1 MTPLPVFVLQ
11 HSRLQQE
18 DLSMG
23 PLPLK
28 EQLSSIP
35 AKPGVYLM
43 KDEKGKVIY
52 VGKAVNL
59 RNRVRS
65 YFHASTDPSPKTHYL
80 RQDIADLD
88 FIVTAS
94 ELEALILECNLIKKY
109 QPRYNVRL
117 KDDKRYPYIKITWQE
132 PYPHIYTVRQMQ
144 NDGAKYYG
152 PFTATWAVSQ
162 TLDLLRKIFPYLTC
176 KREITGQDKRAC
188 LYYHIARCP
197 GPCIGAVSQE
207 EYRALVG
214 QICRF
219 LEGKSEEIIDD
230 LRAQMTTASERLDFE
245 RAAALRDQIVALE
258 RVIERQRVVS
268 SALADEDVIAFARQD
283 GDACVQVFFIRR
295 GKLIGREYF
304 VLEGTADEEAR
315 QIMTSFV
322 KQFYD
327 KAAYVPPEIL
337 LQSETDEAMII
348 QSWLRSK
355 RGTKVTLRV
364 PQRGQKKELVQMAAE
379 NAAETL
385 AHLRAQWLL
394 DEGKSVEALAELQE
408 HLELAHPPARIEC
421 YDISN
426 IQGQAATGSMVVF
439 VKGTPRKSD
448 YRRFKIRTV
457 EGADD
462 YAMMQEVLR
471 RRFRRAAP
479 STLQRGSP
487 RLRSGQAGQALLR
500 TGDHDEAWTILPDLI
515 VVDGGKGQLNAAL
528 EVMDDYGL
536 REAVPVVGLAKERE
550 EIFLPGQPD
559 PILLP
564 RGSQGLF
571 LIQRIRDE
579 AHRFALQYHRRLR
592 EKKTLTS
599 TLEEIPGI
607 GPRRRQAL
615 LKHFGSLEGIRQ
627 APVEELMAV
636 PGMTH
641 RTAEQVKEHL

>member
-1 MTPLPVFVLQ
+1 MS
-11 HSRLQQE
+11 HSQ
-18 DLSMG
+18 
-23 PLPLK
+23 LK
-28 EQLSSIP
+28 EQVSSIP

-43 KDEKGKVIY
+43 KDQKGKVIY

-65 YFHASTDPSPKTHYL
+65 YFHASADHSPKTHYL
-80 RQDIADLD
+80 KQDIADLD

-132 PYPHIYTVRQMQ
+132 PYPRIYTVRRMQ

-188 LYYHIARCP
+188 LYYHIGRCP

-207 EYRALVG
+207 EYRALVS

-230 LRAQMTTASERLDFE
+230 LRAQMMAASERLEFE
-245 RAAALRDQIVALE
+245 RAAALRDQIEALE
-258 RVIERQRVVS
+258 RVIERQRIVS
-268 SALADEDVIAFARQD
+268 SARADEDVIAFARQD

-304 VLEGTADEEAR
+304 VLEGTADEDTR
-315 QIMTSFV
+315 QIITSFV

-327 KAAYVPPEIL
+327 KAAYVPSEIL
-337 LQSETDEAMII
+337 LQSDVDEAMII

-355 RGTKVTLRV
+355 RGTRVTLKV

-408 HLELAHPPARIEC
+408 QLELAQPPARIEC

-439 VKGTPRKSD
+439 VKGVPRKSD

-471 RRFRRAAP
+471 RRFRRAARE
-479 STLQRGSP
+479 TREKGEWVK
-487 RLRSGQAGQALLR
+487 
-500 TGDHDEAWTILPDLI
+500 DEAWTMLPDLV

-528 EVMDDYGL
+528 EVLDEYDL

-550 EIFLPGQPD
+550 EIFVPD
-559 PILLP
+559 RSEPILLP

-571 LIQRIRDE
+571 LVQRIRDE

-607 GPRRRQAL
+607 GPKRRQAL

-627 APVEELMAV
+627 ASLEELAAV
-636 PGMTH
+636 AGMS
-641 RTAEQVKEHL
+641 RAAAQQLKEFL

>member
-1 MTPLPVFVLQ
+1 MSGSQ
-11 HSRLQQE
+11 
-18 DLSMG
+18 
-23 PLPLK
+23 LK
-28 EQLSSIP
+28 EQVSSIP

-65 YFHASTDPSPKTHYL
+65 YFHASADHSPKTHYL

-132 PYPHIYTVRQMQ
+132 PYPRIYTVRRMQ

-188 LYYHIARCP
+188 LYYHIGRCP
-197 GPCIGAVSQE
+197 GPCIGVVSQE
-207 EYRALVG
+207 EYRALVS

-219 LEGKSEEIIDD
+219 LEGKSEEIIED
-230 LRAQMTTASERLDFE
+230 LRAQMTAASERLEFE
-245 RAAALRDQIVALE
+245 RAAALRDQIEALE
-258 RVIERQRVVS
+258 RVIERQRIVS

-304 VLEGTADEEAR
+304 VLEGTADEDTR
-315 QIMTSFV
+315 QIITSFV

-327 KAAYVPPEIL
+327 KAAYVPSEIL
-337 LQSETDEAMII
+337 LQSDVDEAMII

-355 RGTKVTLRV
+355 RGTKVTLKV

-408 HLELAHPPARIEC
+408 HLELAQPPARIEC

-439 VKGTPRKSD
+439 VKGVPRKSD
-448 YRRFKIRTV
+448 YRRFKIRTI
-457 EGADD
+457 EGTDD

-471 RRFRRAAP
+471 RRFRRAARE
-479 STLQRGSP
+479 TREKRELVK
-487 RLRSGQAGQALLR
+487 
-500 TGDHDEAWTILPDLI
+500 DEAWTMLPDLV

-528 EVMDDYGL
+528 EVLDEYDL

-550 EIFLPGQPD
+550 EIFVPD
-559 PILLP
+559 RSEPILLP

-571 LIQRIRDE
+571 LVQRIRDE

-607 GPRRRQAL
+607 GPKRRQAL

-627 APVEELMAV
+627 ASLEELAAV
-636 PGMTH
+636 AGMS
-641 RTAEQVKEHL
+641 RAAAQQVKEFL

>member
-1 MTPLPVFVLQ
+1 
-11 HSRLQQE
+11 
-18 DLSMG
+18 MG
-23 PLPLK
+23 RSQFK

-35 AKPGVYLM
+35 PKPGVYLM

-59 RNRVRS
+59 RSRVRS
-65 YFHASTDPSPKTHYL
+65 YFHASADHSPKTHYL
-80 RQDIADLD
+80 SQDIADLD

-132 PYPHIYTVRQMQ
+132 PYPRIFTVRRMQ

-188 LYYHIARCP
+188 LYYHIGRCP

-207 EYRALVG
+207 EYRALVR

-230 LRAQMTTASERLDFE
+230 LRTQMMAASEKLDFE
-245 RAAALRDQIVALE
+245 RAATLRDQIVALE

-304 VLEGTADEEAR
+304 VLEGAADEEAR

-337 LQSETDEAMII
+337 LQSGIDEALII

-355 RGTKVTLRV
+355 RGTKVALKV
-364 PQRGQKKELVQMAAE
+364 PRRGQKKELVQMAAE

-408 HLELAHPPARIEC
+408 HLDLAQPPARIEC

-426 IQGQAATGSMVVF
+426 IQGKAATGSMVVF
-439 VKGTPRKSD
+439 VKGVPRKSD
-448 YRRFKIRTV
+448 YRRFKIRSV

-471 RRFRRAAP
+471 RRFSKAAP
-479 STLQRGSP
+479 STEPILSKG
-487 RLRSGQAGQALLR
+487 LTAGGETKGESAQDKPWA
-500 TGDHDEAWTILPDLI
+500 ILPGLV

-528 EVMDDYGL
+528 EVLDEHGL

-550 EIFLPGQPD
+550 EIFVPGQSE

-564 RGSQGLF
+564 RSSQGLF

-599 TLEEIPGI
+599 TLEDIPGI
-607 GPRRRQAL
+607 GPKRRQAL
-615 LKHFGSLEGIRQ
+615 LKHFGSLEGIRE
-627 APVEELMAV
+627 ATMEELMAL
-636 PGMTH
+636 PGMT
-641 RTAEQVKEHL
+641 RGAAEQVKEHL

>member
-1 MTPLPVFVLQ
+1 M
-11 HSRLQQE
+11 
-18 DLSMG
+18 
-23 PLPLK
+23 
-28 EQLSSIP
+28 
-35 AKPGVYLM
+35 
-43 KDEKGKVIY
+43 
-52 VGKAVNL
+52 
-59 RNRVRS
+59 
-65 YFHASTDPSPKTHYL
+65 HYL
-80 RQDIADLD
+80 RQDIANLD

-132 PYPHIYTVRQMQ
+132 PYPRIYTVRRMRD
-144 NDGAKYYG
+144 DGAKYYG

-188 LYYHIARCP
+188 LYYHIGRCP

-230 LRAQMTTASERLDFE
+230 LRAQMVTASERLEFE

-258 RVIERQRVVS
+258 RVTEHQRIVS

-304 VLEGTADEEAR
+304 VLEGTADEDAR

-327 KAAYVPPEIL
+327 KAAYVPPEII
-337 LQSETDEAMII
+337 LQSDIDEAMII
-348 QSWLRSK
+348 QSWLRKK
-355 RGTKVTLRV
+355 RGTKVALKV
-364 PQRGQKKELVQMAAE
+364 PRRGQKKELVQMAAE

-408 HLELAHPPARIEC
+408 HLDLAHPPARIEC

-439 VKGTPRKSD
+439 VKGVPRKSD

-471 RRFRRAAP
+471 RRFRRV
-479 STLQRGSP
+479 
-487 RLRSGQAGQALLR
+487 AGETKKKGESAK
-500 TGDHDEAWTILPDLI
+500 DKAWTILPDLV

-528 EVMDDYGL
+528 EVMDEYDL
-536 REAVPVVGLAKERE
+536 REAVPAVGLAKERE
-550 EIFLPGQPD
+550 EIFAPGQPD

-571 LIQRIRDE
+571 LMQRIRDE

-592 EKKTLTS
+592 GKKTLTS

-607 GPRRRQAL
+607 GPKRRQTL
-615 LKHFGSLEGIRQ
+615 LKHFGSLESIRG
-627 APVEELMAV
+627 ATVEELVAV
-636 PGMTH
+636 PGMT
-641 RTAEQVKEHL
+641 RQVAEQMKEHL

>member
-1 MTPLPVFVLQ
+1 M
-11 HSRLQQE
+11 SRSQ
-18 DLSMG
+18 
-23 PLPLK
+23 LK
-28 EQLSSIP
+28 EQLSSTP
-35 AKPGVYLM
+35 TKPGVYLM

-59 RNRVRS
+59 RNRLRS
-65 YFHASTDPSPKTHYL
+65 YFHASAEPSPKTHYL

-94 ELEALILECNLIKKY
+94 ELEALILECNLIKKH

-132 PYPHIYTVRQMQ
+132 PYPRIYTVRQMQ

-188 LYYHIARCP
+188 LYYHIGRCP

-207 EYRALVG
+207 EYRALVS

-230 LRAQMTTASERLDFE
+230 LRAQMTAASEKLEFE
-245 RAAALRDQIVALE
+245 RATTLRDQIVALE
-258 RVIERQRVVS
+258 RVIERQRIVS

-304 VLEGTADEEAR
+304 VLEGTADEDAR
-315 QIMTSFV
+315 QIITSFV

-327 KAAYVPPEIL
+327 KAAYVPSEIL
-337 LQSETDEAMII
+337 LQSDIDEAMII

-355 RGTKVTLRV
+355 RGTKVTLKV
-364 PQRGQKKELVQMAAE
+364 PRRGQKKELVQMAAE

-408 HLELAHPPARIEC
+408 HLELAQPPARIEC

-426 IQGQAATGSMVVF
+426 IQGKAATGSMVVF
-439 VKGTPRKSD
+439 VKGVPRKSD
-448 YRRFKIRTV
+448 YRRFKIRTA

-462 YAMMQEVLR
+462 YAMMKEVLR
-471 RRFRRAAP
+471 RRFHKA
-479 STLQRGSP
+479 TGEIRGE
-487 RLRSGQAGQALLR
+487 LAKD
-500 TGDHDEAWTILPDLI
+500 TTWTILPDLV

-528 EVMDDYGL
+528 EVMDEYGL

-550 EIFLPGQPD
+550 EIFVPGRLE

-564 RGSQGLF
+564 RSCQGLF
-571 LIQRIRDE
+571 LMQRIRDE

-592 EKKTLTS
+592 QKKTLTS

-607 GPRRRQAL
+607 GPKRRQAL
-615 LKHFGSLEGIRQ
+615 LKHFGSLERIRE
-627 APVEELMAV
+627 ATIEELAAV

-641 RTAEQVKEHL
+641 RAAEQVREHL

>member
-1 MTPLPVFVLQ
+1 
-11 HSRLQQE
+11 
-18 DLSMG
+18 MG
-23 PLPLK
+23 RSQLK
-28 EQLSSIP
+28 EQLSSVP

-59 RNRVRS
+59 RHRVRS
-65 YFHASTDPSPKTHYL
+65 YFHASADHSPKTYYL

-109 QPRYNVRL
+109 QPRYNIRL

-132 PYPHIYTVRQMQ
+132 PYPRIYTVRQMQ

-188 LYYHIARCP
+188 LYYHIGRCP
-197 GPCIGAVSQE
+197 GPCTGAVSQE

-219 LEGKSEEIIDD
+219 LEGKSEEIIND
-230 LRAQMTTASERLDFE
+230 LRAQMMAASERLEFE

-268 SALADEDVIAFARQD
+268 SALDDEDAIAFARQD

-304 VLEGTADEEAR
+304 VLEGTADEDAR

-337 LQSETDEAMII
+337 LQSDIDEAMII
-348 QSWLRSK
+348 QSWLGSK
-355 RGTKVTLRV
+355 RGTRVTLKV

-379 NAAETL
+379 NATDTL
-385 AHLRAQWLL
+385 AHLRSQWLL

-408 HLELAHPPARIEC
+408 YLELAQPPARMEC

-439 VKGTPRKSD
+439 VKGVPRKSD

-471 RRFRRAAP
+471 RRFRRAVP
-479 STLQRGSP
+479 STG
-487 RLRSGQAGQALLR
+487 LRAGGETKRELAEDKAVQPSA
-500 TGDHDEAWTILPDLI
+500 TKSHDEAWTILPDL
-515 VVDGGKGQLNAAL
+515 VVIDGGKGQLNAAL
-528 EVMDDYGL
+528 EVMEEYGL

-550 EIFLPGQPD
+550 EIFVPGQPD

-564 RGSQGLF
+564 RDSQGLF

-579 AHRFALQYHRRLR
+579 AHRFALDYHRRLR

-615 LKHFGSLEGIRQ
+615 LKHFGSLENIRQ
-627 APVEELMAV
+627 APIEELMAV

-641 RTAEQVKEHL
+641 RTAEQVKEYL

>member
-1 MTPLPVFVLQ
+1 
-11 HSRLQQE
+11 
-18 DLSMG
+18 MG
-23 PLPLK
+23 RSQLK

-43 KDEKGKVIY
+43 KDENGKVIY

-65 YFHASTDPSPKTHYL
+65 YFHASADHSLKTHYL
-80 RQDIADLD
+80 RQDLANLD

-132 PYPHIYTVRQMQ
+132 PYPRIYTVRQMQ

-188 LYYHIARCP
+188 LYYHIGRCP

-207 EYRALVG
+207 EYRALVS

-230 LRAQMTTASERLDFE
+230 LRTQMTAASQRLEFE
-245 RAAALRDQIVALE
+245 RAATLRDQIVALE

-304 VLEGTADEEAR
+304 VLEGTADEDAR

-327 KAAYVPPEIL
+327 KAAYVPSEVL
-337 LQSETDEAMII
+337 LQSEIDEALII

-355 RGTKVTLRV
+355 RGTKVTLKV
-364 PQRGQKKELVQMAAE
+364 PQRGQKKDLVQMAAE

-394 DEGKSVEALAELQE
+394 DEGKGVEALAELQE
-408 HLELAHPPARIEC
+408 HLELAQPPSRIEC

-439 VKGTPRKSD
+439 VKGVPRKSD

-471 RRFRRAAP
+471 RRFRRAVGE
-479 STLQRGSP
+479 TREKGELVKG
-487 RLRSGQAGQALLR
+487 
-500 TGDHDEAWTILPDLI
+500 EAWTMLPDL
-515 VVDGGKGQLNAAL
+515 VVIDGGKGQLNAAL
-528 EVMDDYGL
+528 EVMDEYDL

-550 EIFLPGQPD
+550 EIFVPDQPE

-571 LIQRIRDE
+571 LMQRIRDE

-607 GPRRRQAL
+607 GPKRRQAL

-627 APVEELMAV
+627 ASLEELAAV
-636 PGMTH
+636 AGMS
-641 RTAEQVKEHL
+641 RAAAQQVKEFL

>member
-1 MTPLPVFVLQ
+1 
-11 HSRLQQE
+11 
-18 DLSMG
+18 MG
-23 PLPLK
+23 RSQLK

-65 YFHASTDPSPKTHYL
+65 YFHASADHSPKTHYL
-80 RQDIADLD
+80 RQDLANLD

-132 PYPHIYTVRQMQ
+132 PYPRIFTVRRMQ

-188 LYYHIARCP
+188 LYYHIGRCP

-207 EYRALVG
+207 EYRALVS

-230 LRAQMTTASERLDFE
+230 LRSQMTAASQRLEFE

-304 VLEGTADEEAR
+304 VLEGTADEDAR

-327 KAAYVPPEIL
+327 KAAYVPSEIL
-337 LQSETDEAMII
+337 LQSDIDEAMII

-355 RGTKVTLRV
+355 RGTKVTLKV

-394 DEGKSVEALAELQE
+394 DEGKGVEALAELQE
-408 HLELAHPPARIEC
+408 HLELAQPPSRIEC

-439 VKGTPRKSD
+439 VKGVPRKSD

-471 RRFRRAAP
+471 RRFRRAVP
-479 STLQRGSP
+479 STG
-487 RLRSGQAGQALLR
+487 LR
-500 TGDHDEAWTILPDLI
+500 TGGDTKEKGELVKDEAWTMLPDLV

-528 EVMDDYGL
+528 EVMDEYDL

-550 EIFLPGQPD
+550 EIFVPDQPE

-607 GPRRRQAL
+607 GPKRRQAL

-627 APVEELMAV
+627 ASLEELAAV
-636 PGMTH
+636 AGMS
-641 RTAEQVKEHL
+641 RAAAQQVKEFL

>member
-1 MTPLPVFVLQ
+1 
-11 HSRLQQE
+11 
-18 DLSMG
+18 MG
-23 PLPLK
+23 RSLLK

-43 KDEKGKVIY
+43 KDDKGKVIY

-65 YFHASTDPSPKTHYL
+65 YFHTSANHSPKTHYL

-94 ELEALILECNLIKKY
+94 ELEALILECNLIKKH

-132 PYPHIYTVRQMQ
+132 PYPRIYTVRQMQ

-176 KREITGQDKRAC
+176 KRQITGQDKRAC
-188 LYYHIARCP
+188 LYYHIGRCP

-207 EYRALVG
+207 EYRALVS

-219 LEGKSEEIIDD
+219 LEGKSEEIVDD
-230 LRAQMTTASERLDFE
+230 LRAQMAAASERLEFE
-245 RAAALRDQIVALE
+245 RAAALRDQIMALE
-258 RVIERQRVVS
+258 RVIERQRIVS
-268 SALADEDVIAFARQD
+268 AALADEDVIAFARQG

-304 VLEGTADEEAR
+304 VLEGTADEDAR
-315 QIMTSFV
+315 RIMTSFV

-337 LQSETDEAMII
+337 LQSAIDEAMII

-364 PQRGQKKELVQMAAE
+364 PQRGQKRELVQMAAE

-408 HLELAHPPARIEC
+408 HLELPHPPSRIEC

-439 VKGTPRKSD
+439 VKGVPRKSD

-462 YAMMQEVLR
+462 YAMIQEVLR

-479 STLQRGSP
+479 STESILSKACPEP
-487 RLRSGQAGQALLR
+487 RRRAEGLR
-500 TGDHDEAWTILPDLI
+500 TGGETKGELAEDQAWTILPDLV

-528 EVMDDYGL
+528 EVTDAYGL
-536 REAVPVVGLAKERE
+536 GEAVPVVGLAKERE
-550 EIFLPGQPD
+550 EIFVPGQSD

-564 RGSQGLF
+564 RNSQGLF
-571 LIQRIRDE
+571 LMQRIRDE

-607 GPRRRQAL
+607 GPKRRQAL
-615 LKHFGSLEGIRQ
+615 LKHFGSIEGIRE
-627 APVEELMAV
+627 ATMEELMAV
-636 PGMTH
+636 PGMI
-641 RTAEQVKEHL
+641 RRAAEQVKEHL

>member
-1 MTPLPVFVLQ
+1 
-11 HSRLQQE
+11 
-18 DLSMG
+18 MG
-23 PLPLK
+23 RSQLK

-35 AKPGVYLM
+35 PKPGVYLM
-43 KDEKGKVIY
+43 VDVNGKVIY

-65 YFHASTDPSPKTHYL
+65 YFHASADHSPKTHYL
-80 RQDIADLD
+80 RQEIADLD

-132 PYPHIYTVRQMQ
+132 PYPRIFTVRRMQ

-188 LYYHIARCP
+188 LYYHIGRCP
-197 GPCIGAVSQE
+197 GPCIGTVSQE
-207 EYRALVG
+207 EYRALVN

-230 LRAQMTTASERLDFE
+230 LRSQMKAASEGLEFE

-258 RVIERQRVVS
+258 RVTERQRIVS
-268 SALADEDVIAFARQD
+268 SALADEDVIAFARHD

-304 VLEGTADEEAR
+304 VLEGTADEDAR
-315 QIMTSFV
+315 LIMTSFV

-327 KAAYVPPEIL
+327 KAAYVPSEVL
-337 LQSETDEAMII
+337 LQSDIDEAMII

-355 RGTKVTLRV
+355 RGTKVTLKV
-364 PQRGQKKELVQMAAE
+364 PRRGQKKELVQMAAE

-408 HLELAHPPARIEC
+408 HLELAQPPARIEC

-426 IQGQAATGSMVVF
+426 IQGKAATGSMVVF
-439 VKGTPRKSD
+439 VKGVPRKSD

-471 RRFRRAAP
+471 RRFRRAAGETKKKGELAEDKP
-479 STLQRGSP
+479 W
-487 RLRSGQAGQALLR
+487 A
-500 TGDHDEAWTILPDLI
+500 ILPDLV

-528 EVMDDYGL
+528 EVMDEYGL
-536 REAVPVVGLAKERE
+536 REAVPVAGLAKERE
-550 EIFLPGQPD
+550 EIFVPGQPD

-571 LIQRIRDE
+571 LMQRIRDE

-607 GPRRRQAL
+607 GPKRRQAL
-615 LKHFGSLEGIRQ
+615 FKHFGSLEGIRE
-627 APVEELMAV
+627 ATVEELMAV
-636 PGMTH
+636 PGMTR

>member
-1 MTPLPVFVLQ
+1 
-11 HSRLQQE
+11 
-18 DLSMG
+18 MG
-23 PLPLK
+23 RSQLK
-28 EQLSSIP
+28 EQLFSIP
-35 AKPGVYLM
+35 PKPGVYLM
-43 KDEKGKVIY
+43 VDVNGKVIY

-65 YFHASTDPSPKTHYL
+65 YFHASADHSPKTHYL
-80 RQDIADLD
+80 KQDIADLD

-132 PYPHIYTVRQMQ
+132 SYPRIFTVRRMQ

-162 TLDLLRKIFPYLTC
+162 TLDLLRKIFPYLSC

-188 LYYHIARCP
+188 LYYHIGRCP

-207 EYRALVG
+207 EYRSLVN

-230 LRAQMTTASERLDFE
+230 LRSQMKAASERLEFE

-258 RVIERQRVVS
+258 RVTERQRIVS

-304 VLEGTADEEAR
+304 VLEGTADEDAR
-315 QIMTSFV
+315 LIMTSFV

-327 KAAYVPPEIL
+327 KAAYVPSEVL
-337 LQSETDEAMII
+337 LQSDIDEAIII

-355 RGTKVTLRV
+355 RGTKVTLKV
-364 PQRGQKKELVQMAAE
+364 PRRGQKKELVQMAAE

-408 HLELAHPPARIEC
+408 HLELAQPPARIEC

-426 IQGQAATGSMVVF
+426 IQGKAATGSMVVF
-439 VKGTPRKSD
+439 VKGVPRKSA

-471 RRFRRAAP
+471 RRFRRAAGETKKKGGLAEDKP
-479 STLQRGSP
+479 W
-487 RLRSGQAGQALLR
+487 A
-500 TGDHDEAWTILPDLI
+500 ILPDLV

-528 EVMDDYGL
+528 EVMDEYGL
-536 REAVPVVGLAKERE
+536 REAVPVAGLAKERE
-550 EIFLPGQPD
+550 EIFVPGQPD

-571 LIQRIRDE
+571 LMQRIRDE

-607 GPRRRQAL
+607 GPKRRQAL
-615 LKHFGSLEGIRQ
+615 FKHFGSLEGIRE
-627 APVEELMAV
+627 ATVEELMAV
-636 PGMTH
+636 PGMTR

>member
-1 MTPLPVFVLQ
+1 
-11 HSRLQQE
+11 
-18 DLSMG
+18 MG
-23 PLPLK
+23 RSQLK

-35 AKPGVYLM
+35 PKPGVYLM

-52 VGKAVNL
+52 VGKAVSL

-65 YFHASTDPSPKTHYL
+65 YFHASANHSPKTHYL
-80 RQDIADLD
+80 KQDIADLD

-132 PYPHIYTVRQMQ
+132 PYPRIFTVRRMQ
-144 NDGAKYYG
+144 NDGARYYG

-188 LYYHIARCP
+188 LYYHIGRCP
-197 GPCIGAVSQE
+197 GPCVGAVSQE
-207 EYRALVG
+207 EYRALVR

-219 LEGKSEEIIDD
+219 LEGKSEEITDD
-230 LRAQMTTASERLDFE
+230 LRAQMIAASERLEFE
-245 RAAALRDQIVALE
+245 RATTLRDQISALE

-304 VLEGTADEEAR
+304 VLEGAADEEAR

-337 LQSETDEAMII
+337 LQSGIDEALII

-355 RGTKVTLRV
+355 RGTKVALKV
-364 PQRGQKKELVQMAAE
+364 PRRGQKKELVQMAAE

-408 HLELAHPPARIEC
+408 HLDLAQPPARIEC

-426 IQGQAATGSMVVF
+426 IQGKAATGSMVVF
-439 VKGTPRKSD
+439 VKGVPRKSD

-471 RRFRRAAP
+471 RRFSKAVP
-479 STLQRGSP
+479 STEFILSKGP
-487 RLRSGQAGQALLR
+487 RAGGETSEDKPWA
-500 TGDHDEAWTILPDLI
+500 ILPDLV

-528 EVMDDYGL
+528 EVLDEHGL

-550 EIFLPGQPD
+550 EIFVPGQSK

-564 RGSQGLF
+564 HSSQGLF
-571 LIQRIRDE
+571 LMQRIRDE

-607 GPRRRQAL
+607 GPKRRQSL
-615 LKHFGSLEGIRQ
+615 LKHFGSLEGIRE
-627 APVEELMAV
+627 ATMEELMAL
-636 PGMTH
+636 PGMT
-641 RTAEQVKEHL
+641 RRVAEQVKEHL

>member
-1 MTPLPVFVLQ
+1 MK
-11 HSRLQQE
+11 
-18 DLSMG
+18 
-23 PLPLK
+23 LK

-35 AKPGVYLM
+35 AKPGVYLL
-43 KDEKGKVIY
+43 KDESGKVIY

-59 RNRVRS
+59 RSRVRS
-65 YFHASTDPSPKTHYL
+65 YFHASANHSPKTHYL
-80 RQDIADLD
+80 RQEIADLD

-94 ELEALILECNLIKKY
+94 EVEALILECNLIKKY

-132 PYPHIYTVRQMQ
+132 PYPRIYTVRQMQ

-176 KREITGQDKRAC
+176 KREITGQDRRPC
-188 LYYHIARCP
+188 LYYHISRCP

-207 EYRALVG
+207 EYRAQVS

-219 LEGKSEEIIDD
+219 LEGKAEEIIDD
-230 LRAQMTTASERLDFE
+230 LRTQMLAASERLEFE

-268 SALADEDVIAFARQD
+268 SDLRDEDVIALARQD

-304 VLEGTADEEAR
+304 VLEGTADEDDR

-322 KQFYD
+322 KQFYN

-337 LQSETDEAMII
+337 LQSEIDEAAII

-355 RGTKVTLRV
+355 RGTGVTLKV
-364 PQRGQKKELVQMAAE
+364 PRRGQKKDLVQMAAE

-394 DEGKSVEALAELQE
+394 DEGKSVEALTELQK
-408 HLELAHPPARIEC
+408 HLELARPPARIEC

-439 VKGTPRKSD
+439 VKGMPRKSD
-448 YRRFKIRTV
+448 YRRFQIRSV
-457 EGADD
+457 KGADD

-471 RRFRRAAP
+471 RRLRRATSSPELQAERKG
-479 STLQRGSP
+479 ST
-487 RLRSGQAGQALLR
+487 
-500 TGDHDEAWTILPDLI
+500 HEEAWAILPDLI
-515 VVDGGKGQLNAAL
+515 VIDGGKGQLNAAL
-528 EVMDDYGL
+528 EVLDEYGL
-536 REAVPVVGLAKERE
+536 REAVSVVGLAKERE
-550 EIFLPGQPD
+550 EIFVPGHPD

-564 RGSQGLF
+564 RGSRGLS
-571 LIQRIRDE
+571 LMQHIRDE
-579 AHRFALQYHRRLR
+579 AHRFALQYHRHLR
-592 EKKTLTS
+592 EKKTLLS

-615 LKHFGSLEGIRQ
+615 LKHFGSLESIRE
-627 APVEELMAV
+627 ATVEELMAV
-636 PGMTH
+636 PGMS
-641 RTAEQVKEHL
+641 RRAAEQVKEYL

>member
-1 MTPLPVFVLQ
+1 
-11 HSRLQQE
+11 
-18 DLSMG
+18 MG
-23 PLPLK
+23 RSQLK

-35 AKPGVYLM
+35 PKPGVYLM
-43 KDEKGKVIY
+43 ADVNGKVIY

-65 YFHASTDPSPKTHYL
+65 YFHASADHSPKTHYL

-132 PYPHIYTVRQMQ
+132 PYPRIFTVRRMQ
-144 NDGAKYYG
+144 KDGAKYYG

-188 LYYHIARCP
+188 LYYHIGRCP

-207 EYRALVG
+207 EYRALAN

-230 LRAQMTTASERLDFE
+230 LRSQMKAASERLEFE

-258 RVIERQRVVS
+258 RVTERQRIVS

-283 GDACVQVFFIRR
+283 GDACMQVFFIRR

-304 VLEGTADEEAR
+304 VLEGTADEDAR
-315 QIMTSFV
+315 LIMTSFV

-327 KAAYVPPEIL
+327 KAAYVPSEVL
-337 LQSETDEAMII
+337 LQSDIDEAMII

-355 RGTKVTLRV
+355 RGTKVTLKV
-364 PQRGQKKELVQMAAE
+364 PRRGQKKELVQMAAE

-408 HLELAHPPARIEC
+408 HLELAQPPARIEC

-426 IQGQAATGSMVVF
+426 IQGKAATGSMVVF
-439 VKGTPRKSD
+439 VKGVPRKSD

-471 RRFRRAAP
+471 RRFRRAAGETKKKGELAEDKP
-479 STLQRGSP
+479 W
-487 RLRSGQAGQALLR
+487 A
-500 TGDHDEAWTILPDLI
+500 ILPDLV

-528 EVMDDYGL
+528 EVMDEYGL
-536 REAVPVVGLAKERE
+536 REAVPVASLAKERE
-550 EIFLPGQPD
+550 EVFVPGQPD

-571 LIQRIRDE
+571 LMQRIRDE

-607 GPRRRQAL
+607 GPKRRQAL
-615 LKHFGSLEGIRQ
+615 FKHFGSLEGIRE
-627 APVEELMAV
+627 ATVEELMAV
-636 PGMTH
+636 PGMTP